1 MTVEANICPQS
12 LSMTL
17 VSDVSSLEIERIL
30 YMCLILYLVSQ
41 DGIPGLMFN

>member
-1 MTVEANICPQS
+1 
-12 LSMTL
+12 MTL

-30 YMCLILYLVSQ
+30 YMRLILYLVSQ